1 MKLSDM
7 YKKFCLDSAARL
19 NNVVEF
25 VMDGE
30 SYEKTPSFWQ
40 MDDASNVFFTRQIEY
55 VSQITY
61 DVKYASLKA
70 QTLLPFT
77 SEGGEGSLIFV
88 YYTYNK
94 SGKWKVISNYAD
106 DVPMT
111 EVSGTQTSINNK
123 DIAGAYQ
130 YNIREIAIAQQA
142 GMPIDARKAIACR
155 QTYEQTINKLAWFGL
170 QGITDGG
177 LLGAAPTNATD
188 PVGIVNHPLVTK
200 YTASAT
206 GTVVGGHSETATM
219 FKNKTPAQIVADVNA
234 WINGIRT
241 LTNGVEDPDTVLF
254 DVATY
259 GYLSQTPYTAI
270 SGAGNIASISP
281 LTILGFLKEANP
293 GIETWDWVADLNQLQ
308 IVPSTGLAPTAY
320 GSTSCAIVFKADEN
334 NLRFNVPMPFKQL
347 PTEQINM
354 VYKTNCIASVSG
366 MIIQYPL
373 SVAVID
379 GI

>member
-1 MKLSDM
+1 MKLTDM
-7 YKKFCLDSAARL
+7 MKKFCLDSTARL
-19 NNVVEF
+19 NGVVEF

-30 SYEKTPSFWQ
+30 SYEKTPAFWQ

-70 QTLLPFT
+70 QTLIPFT

-94 SGKWKVISNYAD
+94 TGKWKIISNYAD

-111 EVSGTQTSINNK
+111 EIEGVQTSINNR

-130 YNIREIAIAQQA
+130 YSIKDIAVAQQA

-155 QTYEQTINKLAWFGL
+155 QNYEQSINAMAWFGL
-170 QGITDGG
+170 QGMEGG
-177 LLGAAPTNATD
+177 LRGAAPVNAND

-206 GTVVGGHSETATM
+206 GTEVGGHAETKTM
-219 FKNKTPAQIVADVNA
+219 FINKTPAQIVADVNA

-254 DVATY
+254 DVNTY

-270 SGAGNIASISP
+270 SGAGSIASISP

-293 GIETWDWVADLNQLQ
+293 GIVTWDWVADLGQLQ
-308 IVPSTGLAPTAY
+308 IVPSTNVAPTAY
-320 GSTSCAIVFKADEN
+320 GSHSCAIVFKADVN
-334 NLRFNVPMPFKQL
+334 NLRFNTPMPFKQL
-347 PTEQINM
+347 PTEQVIRALIS
-354 VYKTNCIASVSG
+354 TVS
-366 MIIQYPL
+366 
-373 SVAVID
+373 
-379 GI
+379 